1 MMMMMMKHWYWMF
14 VCWQWTNMQYHDG
27 GGDHDDHY
35 VDHTNAGADHKYD
48 GAGVYLRLWNLC
60 AACNNG
66 ASTRLMLSARQR
78 LHTSLRV
85 LVMAPA
91 SKNYQYWFLALRH
104 VLYVYHIFTYIYI
117 YIIYTFTWRIL
128 LGGFWLFP
136 SAKIWPF
143 SSSQVWPLSDR
154 FWLFPNVE
162 IWCLEGGSWLCRNV
176 KT

>member
-1 MMMMMMKHWYWMF
+1 MMMMMMMKHWYWMF

-117 YIIYTFTWRIL
+117 YNLHFYLEDFARRIL
-128 LGGFWLFP
+128 TVPKCQDLTFQFIPGLTLERSFLTVPKCWNLMLGGWLLTVP
-136 SAKIWPF
+136 K
-143 SSSQVWPLSDR
+143 
-154 FWLFPNVE
+154 
-162 IWCLEGGSWLCRNV
+162 C
-176 KT
+176 